1 MKKSTL
7 LIVFVAIVAGVAVYY
22 LEIKDAK
29 PRDETPDSSRP
40 AFAFKREDITTIAIK
55 RPSGNLL
62 LESRDGKWQLKEPVP
77 APVNE
82 SAVDSLVSDITNA
95 RVERT
100 MSASAEET
108 KSFGLAEPAVTVE
121 IKLKDGKQH
130 RIRLGTKDFSNL
142 SAYAYLDEAKEVS
155 LVPASLLTSADKSVA
170 DLRDLTVLGGL
181 SQYDVSNVTIK
192 NTNGTF
198 TLSKSGGDWL
208 LKTPQEVP
216 ADETEVSSLLSELT
230 SAKATEV
237 ANENATDLAAFG
249 LDKPVIN
256 ITAQLAAGGE
266 KQFSIGTT
274 KTGETTNY
282 FAKSSDRAPIFKVDS
297 ALYEKLNAKPGALRS
312 KQVVKLKTDDLTRV
326 WIKNPNTTVLAE
338 KNAEGKWIIKE
349 PKEQKDK
356 EAIASKFTDAFDSSK
371 ATEVIDKPS
380 TSILAK
386 LAKPAVEARYTTKDG
401 KTTTVKVSAA
411 DGEDAYARVEG
422 SPTVFKVNKQL
433 VDTLSFKATDVTM

>member
-7 LIVFVAIVAGVAVYY
+7 LILLVAVVAAVAVYF

-40 AFAFKREDITTIAIK
+40 AFTFKREDITSIAIK
-55 RPSGNLL
+55 RPAGNVV
-62 LESRDGKWQLKEPVP
+62 LESHDGKWQLKEPV
-77 APVNE
+77 AASVND
-82 SAVDSLVSDITNA
+82 SAVDSLVTDITNA

-100 MSASAEET
+100 MTASAAET
-108 KSFGLAEPAVTVE
+108 KSFGLSEPAVTVE
-121 IKLKDGKQH
+121 VKLKDGKQH
-130 RIRLGTKDFSNL
+130 RIRLGSKDFSNL
-142 SAYAYLDEAKEVS
+142 SAYAYLDDAKEVS
-155 LVPASLLTSADKSVA
+155 LVPASLLTSADKSVN

-192 NTNGTF
+192 NSNGTF

-208 LKTPQEVP
+208 LRTPQEVP
-216 ADETEVSSLLSELT
+216 ADETEVASILSELT
-230 SAKATEV
+230 SAKASEV
-237 ANENATDLAAFG
+237 ASESATDLAAFG

-256 ITAQLAAGGE
+256 ITAQLSAGGE

-274 KTGETTNY
+274 KSGETTNY
-282 FAKSSDRAPIFKVDS
+282 YAKSSDRAPVFKVDS
-297 ALYEKLNAKPGALRS
+297 ALYEKLNAKPSSLRS
-312 KQVVKLKTDDLTRV
+312 KQVVKLNSDNLKAI
-326 WIKNPNTTVLAE
+326 WIKNPNTTVQAE
-338 KNAEGKWIIKE
+338 KNSDGKWIIKE

-356 EAIASKFTDAFDSSK
+356 EAIATKLIDAFESSK

-380 TSILAK
+380 ASILSK

-401 KTTTVKVSAA
+401 KTTIVKLSAA

-433 VDTLSFKATDVTM
+433 LDSLSFKATDLTM

>member
-7 LIVFVAIVAGVAVYY
+7 LIVLVAIVAGVAVYF

-29 PRDETPDSSRP
+29 PRDKTPDATRP
-40 AFAFKREDITTIAIK
+40 AFTFKREDISSIAIK
-55 RPSGNLL
+55 RSAGNVL
-62 LESRDGKWQLKEPVP
+62 LESHDGKWQLKEPV
-77 APVNE
+77 AAAVNE
-82 SAVDSLVSDITNA
+82 SAVDSLVNDIANA

-130 RIRLGTKDFSNL
+130 RIRLGSKDFSNL
-142 SAYAYLDEAKEVS
+142 SAYAYLDDAKEVS
-155 LVPASLLTSADKSVA
+155 LVPASLLTSADKSVS
-170 DLRDLTVLGGL
+170 DLRDLSVLGGL
-181 SQYDVSNVTIK
+181 SQYDVSNVIVK
-192 NTNGTF
+192 NSNGTF

-230 SAKATEV
+230 SAKAAEV
-237 ANENATDLAAFG
+237 ASENATDLAAFG

-256 ITAQLAAGGE
+256 ITAQLSAGGE

-274 KTGETTNY
+274 KSGETTNY
-282 FAKSSDRAPIFKVDS
+282 YAKSSDRAPVFKVDS
-297 ALYEKLNAKPGALRS
+297 ALFEKLNAKPASLRS
-312 KQVVKLKTDDLTRV
+312 KQVVKLNTDNLTRI
-326 WIKNPNTTVLAE
+326 WIKNPNTTVAAD

-356 EAIASKFTDAFDSSK
+356 EAIATKLTDAFESSK
-371 ATEVIDKPS
+371 ATEIIDKPS
-380 TSILAK
+380 ASVLAK
-386 LAKPAVEARYTTKDG
+386 LAKPAIEARYTTKDG

-411 DGEDAYARVEG
+411 EGEDVYARVDG
-422 SPTVFKVNKQL
+422 SSTVFKVNKQL
-433 VDTLSFKATDVTM
+433 LDTLSFKPADLTM